1 MKFLAD
7 EDLRRAIFDG
17 VRRKLPNLDFIR
29 VQDAGFRSFRDEIIL
44 QHAATAGRIV
54 LSQDVST
61 MKVQAERRILT
72 GKPMPGIVLIPDHLP
87 VGRAI
92 EDIVLIA
99 TVSREDEWAGRI
111 QYLPL

>member
-7 EDLRRAIFDG
+7 EDLRRASFDG
-17 VRRKLPNLDFIR
+17 VRRKLPNLDIIR
-29 VQDAGFRSFRDEIIL
+29 VQDAGLRSFRDEQVL
-44 QHAATAGRIV
+44 QYAATEGRIV

-61 MKVQAERRILT
+61 MKVHAERRIFS

-87 VGRAI
+87 IGRAI
-92 EDIVLIA
+92 DDIVLIA
-99 TVSREDEWAGRI
+99 TASRENEWVGRI